1 MGEIL
6 PLFMRSKRKRKKPT
20 DDVSAAFSQCCEAL
34 NQLTP
39 KAREMVAGWLHQ
51 RYAAQLEEDMH
62 IAEDEQQP
70 ERDAEYVA
78 RISRRGE

>member
-6 PLFMRSKRKRKKPT
+6 PLFMRRKRPKPA
-20 DDVSAAFSQCCEAL
+20 DDVSAAFSECCQAL

-39 KAREMVAGWLHQ
+39 KAREMVSGWLHQ

-62 IAEDEQQP
+62 IADDEAQP

-78 RISRRGE
+78 RISRRET

>member
-1 MGEIL
+1 MAEVL
-6 PLFMRSKRKRKKPT
+6 PLFMRRKRPKPA
-20 DDVSAAFSQCCEAL
+20 DDVSAAFSECCQAL

-39 KAREMVAGWLHQ
+39 KAREMVSGWLHQ
-51 RYAAQLEEDMH
+51 RYAAKLEEDMH
-62 IAEDEQQP
+62 IAEDEAQP

>member
-6 PLFMRSKRKRKKPT
+6 PLFMRSKRKRKPA
-20 DDVSAAFSQCCEAL
+20 DDVSAAFSACCDAL
-34 NQLTP
+34 NRLTP
-39 KAREMVAGWLHQ
+39 KSREMVSGWLHQ

-62 IAEDEQQP
+62 TAEDEAQP

-78 RISRRGE
+78 RISRRER

>member
-1 MGEIL
+1 MAEVL
-6 PLFMRSKRKRKKPT
+6 PLFMRRKRPKPA
-20 DDVSAAFSQCCEAL
+20 DDVSAAFSECCQAL

-39 KAREMVAGWLHQ
+39 KAREMVSGWLHQ

-70 ERDAEYVA
+70 ARDAEYVE

>member
-1 MGEIL
+1 MADVL
-6 PLFMRSKRKRKKPT
+6 PLFMRRKRPKPP
-20 DDVSAAFSQCCEAL
+20 DDVSAAFSKCCQAL

-51 RYAAQLEEDMH
+51 RYAAQLEEDMQ
-62 IAEDEQQP
+62 IADDEHQP

-78 RISRRGE
+78 RISWRAEG

>member
-6 PLFMRSKRKRKKPT
+6 PMFLRTRRRKVKPA
-20 DDVSAAFSQCCEAL
+20 DDVSAAFTECCSAL
-34 NQLTP
+34 NRLTP
-39 KAREMVAGWLHQ
+39 KAREMVSGWLHQ
-51 RYAAQLEEDMH
+51 RYLAQLEEDMH
-62 IAEDEQQP
+62 TADDDAQP

>member
-1 MGEIL
+1 
-6 PLFMRSKRKRKKPT
+6 MRRKRPAPA
-20 DDVSAAFSQCCEAL
+20 DDVSAAFMECCTAL

-62 IAEDEQQP
+62 IAEDEAQP

-78 RISRRGE
+78 RISRRET